1 MASADDFLTGKQ
13 SADDFLGGGKPK
25 APREMVPSYDPM
37 GAFTGGMEQAAP
49 KPTMPY
55 GEQMYNV
62 GQYAKGFGTGMA
74 ASIPGT
80 VGDIETLGR
89 AGARYFGADIDPQS
103 FFPTTER
110 ISEAVMG
117 PAETK
122 AEEAG
127 RGMGPYASPFLSS
140 GAIKPL
146 LKRGAVEL
154 VGPTTRTTS
163 DLAKRAEQLGFK
175 LEPRQLRADK
185 PYGSPGFAGAA
196 KENQSLANKLVTKET
211 GVEAKE
217 ITPKF
222 VGERLKDLG
231 ENYNKIFSQPIK
243 ADRDLV
249 GALREISEFEARI
262 RPADARVATQ
272 VATNITQRFE
282 KAVESLGPTVK
293 AVSVEGK
300 ELQRLREELSNIART
315 STQGPERYRAGQL
328 IELIDKA
335 ITKTNPELGAKL
347 ADTNR
352 KYAATAALRDLIE
365 SGGIQ
370 QGNISL
376 EKLGGYLAQNVYGYG
391 SGTSRHPLMELGSMG
406 RDLNIRARWQGLE
419 APSETLSAL
428 LSKTGRLLSAPLR
441 TQLGR
446 RLQRQE
452 PTLPTVSVPAAG
464 AAAAGRAVE
473 EKE

>member
-1 MASADDFLTGKQ
+1 MASADDFLSGKQ
-13 SADDFLGGGKPK
+13 SAADFLGGGKQAREPK
-25 APREMVPSYDPM
+25 MVPTSDPFGM
-37 GAFTGGMEQAAP
+37 PTGGMAEQYQ
-49 KPTMPY
+49 PTMSY
-55 GEQMYNV
+55 GEQMQNV
-62 GQYAKGFGTGMA
+62 GQFTKGFGTGMA
-74 ASIPGT
+74 AAIPGT

-89 AGARYFGADIDPQS
+89 AGARYFGAQIEPES

-110 ISEAVMG
+110 ITEFVAG
-117 PAETK
+117 PSETK

-127 RGMGPYASPFLSS
+127 RKMGPYASPFLAS
-140 GAIKPL
+140 GVKSL
-146 LKRGAVEL
+146 VKGGAKAL
-154 VGPTTRTTS
+154 VGPTTRTTA
-163 DLAKRAEQLGFK
+163 DMAKRAEELGFK

-185 PYGSPGFAGAA
+185 PYGSPGFAGSA
-196 KENQSLANKLVTKET
+196 KENQTLANKLVTKET
-211 GVEAKE
+211 GKEVSE
-217 ITPKF
+217 ITPKY
-222 VGERLKDLG
+222 VGDRLKDLG
-231 ENYNKIFSQPIK
+231 KTYDEIFAQPIK
-243 ADRDLV
+243 TDRDLV
-249 GALREISEFEARI
+249 GALREIAEFEARI

-272 VATNITQRFE
+272 VANNIISRFDE
-282 KAVESLGPTVK
+282 AVQSVGPAVK

-300 ELQRLREELSNIART
+300 QIQRLREELSNIART

-328 IELIDKA
+328 IELIDQT
-335 ITKTNPELGAKL
+335 ITKTNPALGAKL

-352 KYAATAALRDLIE
+352 KYAATASLRDLIE

-370 QGNISL
+370 QGNVSL

-391 SGTSRHPLMELGSMG
+391 SGTSRHPLLELGTLG

-428 LSKTGRLLSAPLR
+428 LSKTGRILSTPLR

-446 RLQRQE
+446 RLQRGE
-452 PTLPTVSVPAAG
+452 YRLPTVSVPAAG